1 MGTEKQKNDELL
13 SSLEIEIIKQ
23 NDERFPES
31 LKKLPK
37 GRSPEKLYV
46 QSEDYDF
53 NFQKCVAIIGTR
65 KASQEGLELA
75 FEIANRL
82 VQEGYA
88 IVSGLARGIDAAAH
102 RGALDNHGSTIAV
115 LEGLPNVYP
124 PEHKDLADAIK
135 KTCCIITEHFPNEK
149 NIKFAL
155 VKRNEIIA
163 ALSDAIIVVESDESG
178 GAHYA
183 IDYGQKLEKLII
195 AMEPRAK
202 NDEFAN
208 GFAKFLSSGAYP
220 AKTVEDVIQILDS
233 YEKPKKNTLD
243 DFTD

>member
-1 MGTEKQKNDELL
+1 MDETQEIDELL
-13 SSLEIEIIKQ
+13 SSNEIEIIKQ
-23 NDERFPES
+23 DDKRFPES
-31 LKKLPK
+31 LKNLPK

-46 QSEDYDF
+46 QGKDF
-53 NFQKCVAIIGTR
+53 SFNKCIAIIGTR
-65 KASQEGLELA
+65 KPSQEGLELS
-75 FEIANRL
+75 FEIANTL
-82 VQEGYA
+82 VQHGFT

-102 RGALDNHGSTIAV
+102 KGALDNDGPTIAV
-115 LEGLPNVYP
+115 LEGLPDVYP
-124 PEHKDLADAIK
+124 PEHKELADAITK
-135 KTCCIITEHFPNEK
+135 SRCVITENFPNEK

-163 ALSDAIIVVESDESG
+163 ALSDAIIVIESSESG

-202 NDEFAN
+202 NNEIAN
-208 GFAKFLSSGAYP
+208 GFTKFLSDGASP

-233 YEKPKKNTLD
+233 YEKPKKTNLD
-243 DFTD
+243 DFIT